1 MESNYSCIIID
12 DEYPAHDVIKAL
24 LKSFSNLEFTKSCYN
39 GEDALLEIT
48 TTPYDI
54 VFLDVNMPII
64 NGIEVLKKLDTKP
77 AIIITTAYT
86 DFAFEAYEN
95 DAVDYL
101 QKPIALQRF
110 QKAISKATDYAK
122 KNRAERYKP
131 ILLKLDGLKQKINQ
145 EQIIYCQSMG
155 NYTRFYVENS
165 PKPIIVHETLASQLT
180 ILNKDLFIQVH
191 RTCIVNKLFIVRKKE
206 NLLVL
211 KDETELP
218 IGRKFI
224 ANINSILLQ

>member
-1 MESNYSCIIID
+1 MESNYSCLIVD

-24 LKSFSNLEFTKSCYN
+24 LKSFPNLEFIKSCYN
-39 GEDALLEIT
+39 GEDALDEINT
-48 TTPYDI
+48 NAYDI

-64 NGIEVLKKLDTKP
+64 TGIELLKKLESKP
-77 AIIITTAYT
+77 AIIFTTAYT
-86 DFAFEAYEN
+86 NFAFEAYEN

-110 QKAISKATDYAK
+110 QKAISKAIDYV
-122 KNRAERYKP
+122 KNNRVESTTP
-131 ILLKLDGLKQKINQ
+131 ILLKIDGLKQKINQ

-155 NYTRFYVENS
+155 NYTRFYVENIL
-165 PKPIIVHETLASQLT
+165 KPIVVLETLANQLAV
-180 ILNKDLFIQVH
+180 LDKDLFVQVH
-191 RTCIVNKLFIVRKKE
+191 RTCIVNKLFIARKKD
-206 NLLVL
+206 NLLLL

-224 ANINSILLQ
+224 ATLNSILLK

>member
-1 MESNYSCIIID
+1 MESNYSCLIID

-24 LKSFSNLEFTKSCYN
+24 LKSFPDLEFTKSCYN
-39 GEDALLEIT
+39 GEDALHEIT
-48 TTPYDI
+48 TVAYDI

-64 NGIEVLKKLDTKP
+64 NGIELLKKLDTKP

-110 QKAISKATDYAK
+110 QKAISKAIDYAK
-122 KNRAERYKP
+122 KSWAERFKP
-131 ILLKLDGLKQKINQ
+131 LLLKIDGLKQKINQ

-165 PKPIIVHETLASQLT
+165 PKPIVVHETLASQLT

-206 NLLVL
+206 NLIVL

-224 ANINSILLQ
+224 ANINSILLK